1 MSVAELNGARIAYEV
16 RGTGPA
22 VTLIHEG
29 IADRRMWRETL
40 PVLESDFTVVTYD
53 QRGYGESSLP
63 SGPATY
69 VDDLRA
75 LLDHL
80 GLAQTTLV
88 GASLGG
94 RVALELALLQPERV
108 ERLALV
114 AAGLPEWDWSE
125 GVKRFGEQE
134 EAAYEAGDLDRAVEL
149 NLALWVDGPRRGPDA
164 VDPNMRAFVGKMQR
178 RAFEIPLPDP
188 EPMSAPPLE
197 PPARER
203 LGDIGIPTLVVVGDE
218 DVEDILQ
225 IADLLAEGIPGAR
238 KVTLPDTAHMIPLER
253 PQEFNRILLDFLHTD
268 PR

>member
-1 MSVAELNGARIAYEV
+1 MTVAELNGARIAYEV
-16 RGTGPA
+16 RGTGPT

-69 VDDLRA
+69 VDDLCA

-125 GVKRFGEQE
+125 DVKRFGEQE

-164 VDPNMRAFVGKMQR
+164 VDPAMRAFVGEMQR

-188 EPMSAPPLE
+188 EPTSAPPLE
-197 PPARER
+197 PPARDR
-203 LGDIGIPTLVVVGDE
+203 LRDIGIPTLVVVGDE

-238 KVTLPDTAHMIPLER
+238 RVTVPDTAHMIPLEK

>member
-1 MSVAELNGARIAYEV
+1 VSVAELNGAQIAYEV
-16 RGTGPA
+16 RGSGPA

-29 IADRRMWRETL
+29 IADRRMWRETV
-40 PVLESDFTVVTYD
+40 PVLEPDFTVVTYD

-80 GLAQTTLV
+80 GLERTALV

-94 RVALELALLQPERV
+94 RVALELAVLRPERV

-114 AAGLPEWDWSE
+114 AAGLPDWDWSE
-125 GVKRFGEQE
+125 EVKRFGEQE

-164 VDPNMRAFVGKMQR
+164 VDPAMRAFVGEMQR

-188 EPMSAPPLE
+188 EPTSAPPLD

-203 LGDIGIPTLVVVGDE
+203 LGDIGIPTLVVVGDA
-218 DVEDILQ
+218 DVEDIRQ
-225 IADLLAEGIPGAR
+225 MADLLAEGISGAR

-253 PQEFNRILLDFLHTD
+253 PQEFNRTLLDFLHTD
-268 PR
+268 SR